1 MEPTDLAEATTRS
14 GSTLPL
20 CLTEQWLPMVRH
32 HPSLL
37 SNHSEQAAHEAIEPT
52 DLAEVKYE
60 EAQRLAQVRVSA
72 RFSCRMR
79 PEQISLA
86 EVTNK
91 EAQRLAQ
98 VGDRL

>member
-1 MEPTDLAEATTRS
+1 M
-14 GSTLPL
+14 
-20 CLTEQWLPMVRH
+20 
-32 HPSLL
+32 
-37 SNHSEQAAHEAIEPT
+37 EPT